1 MHLKQQFK
9 FMYAVAIWTD
19 FCEPD
24 WLFRILSVL
33 HASGAQSGLTHGL
46 CMSVLC
52 ITSRGT
58 HGSCRAEIW
67 THSKQYNSKHNK
79 QRNKQE
85 KI

>member
-1 MHLKQQFK
+1 MHLIIKQQFK

-46 CMSVLC
+46 CMSVQQ
-52 ITSRGT
+52 T
-58 HGSCRAEIW
+58 AEIW
-67 THSKQYNSKHNK
+67 DTLETVQF
-79 QRNKQE
+79 
-85 KI
+85 